1 MFSKILNEISI
12 WDDPLLHVFMYFFL
26 PQAAAFGKSFVQN
39 MKADS
44 FVDKAKTIRV
54 LNNVR
59 DYKIG
64 MPITYDQYLFKM
76 FIFHKW
82 IKVFCLS
89 RPYHLQFFKRCLPQI
104 LLGPFLNILTQM
116 LFFFYLTVFVK
127 GLP

>member
-1 MFSKILNEISI
+1 M
-12 WDDPLLHVFMYFFL
+12 HFFL

-82 IKVFCLS
+82 IKAFYLR

-116 LFFFYLTVFVK
+116 LFSFCLTVFVK